1 MRAVPALLLA
11 AAALPALGGA
21 ASATVAFSRADANHD
36 GYVTY
41 AEALRVMPKLAPVHF
56 RKCDPS
62 GDGMITKAE
71 YPLLDNFYW
80 TVYQDPD

>member
-1 MRAVPALLLA
+1 MKFRTLFGAAVLVVAGA
-11 AAALPALGGA
+11 GA
-21 ASATVAFSRADANHD
+21 ASATVAFPKADQNGD

-41 AEALRVMPKLAPVHF
+41 EEARRVFPGLKRVHF

-62 GDGMITKAE
+62 GDGRIDARE

-80 TVYQDPD
+80 VVYKSNQ

>member
-1 MRAVPALLLA
+1 MSWRGALVVVAALTALAGEA
-11 AAALPALGGA
+11 AAA
-21 ASATVAFSRADANHD
+21 VAFSRADANHD

-41 AEALRVMPKLAPVHF
+41 SEALRVMPRLAPVHF

-62 GDGMITKAE
+62 GDGRIDKGE

-80 TVYQDPD
+80 TVYKDPD